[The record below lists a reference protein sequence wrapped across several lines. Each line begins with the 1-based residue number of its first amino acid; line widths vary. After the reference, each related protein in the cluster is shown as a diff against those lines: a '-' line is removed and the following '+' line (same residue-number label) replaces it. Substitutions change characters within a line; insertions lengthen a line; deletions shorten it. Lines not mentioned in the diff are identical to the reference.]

1 MTTTIFS
8 ALFVRKK
15 LVLDLLFAT
24 VTVRQSSAHLRVL
37 KLPVIPT
44 APLVNMLSRKYASS
58 AGSIINIFG
67 FVVFHDTIL
76 ETLVFHLQGEYLNVD
91 S

>member
-1 MTTTIFS
+1 MTPTIFS
-8 ALFVRKK
+8 ILFVWKK
-15 LVLDLLFAT
+15 LVSGLLFAA
-24 VTVRQSSAHLRVL
+24 VTVRKSSANLRV
-37 KLPVIPT
+37 LPVIPT

-67 FVVFHDTIL
+67 FAVFHDTVL
-76 ETLVFHLQGEYLNVD
+76 ETLVFHLQGEYLNGG

>member
-1 MTTTIFS
+1 M
-8 ALFVRKK
+8 
-15 LVLDLLFAT
+15 
-24 VTVRQSSAHLRVL
+24 
-37 KLPVIPT
+37 LPVIPT

-67 FVVFHDTIL
+67 FAVFHDTVL
-76 ETLVFHLQGEYLNVD
+76 ETLVFHLQGEYLNVG